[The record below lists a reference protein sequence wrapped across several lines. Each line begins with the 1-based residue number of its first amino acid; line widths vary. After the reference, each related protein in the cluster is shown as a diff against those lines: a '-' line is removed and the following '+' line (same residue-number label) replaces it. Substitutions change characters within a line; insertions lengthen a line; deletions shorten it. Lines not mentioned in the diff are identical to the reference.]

1 LEIAMSKSP
10 RPAVQSASVFEDL
23 MRTDVSQ
30 WKGVVGRLKDPV
42 TARLVVKFLDDHPQL
57 REKRAGVYLAASET
71 VQRDRIRYAKA
82 MRAGRAAA
90 VIARTLLK
98 AGKAVMGLGRS
109 SAAGRRADAVPVTVP
124 TVATAAVVSIPAP
137 RHSMEDLVFP
147 VIVDPLT
154 GQPPLFH

>member
-1 LEIAMSKSP
+1 MSKSP
-10 RPAVQSASVFEDL
+10 RPVVQSASVFEDL
-23 MRTDVSQ
+23 MRTDVSE
-30 WKGVVGRLKDPV
+30 WKSVVSRLKDPV

-90 VIARTLLK
+90 VIARALLK

-109 SAAGRRADAVPVTVP
+109 SAERRRGEAAPVIVPM
-124 TVATAAVVSIPAP
+124 VASVAAVSIPVP
-137 RHSMEDLVFP
+137 QNGMDELVFP
-147 VIVDPLT
+147 MIVDPLT

>member
-1 LEIAMSKSP
+1 
-10 RPAVQSASVFEDL
+10 

-30 WKGVVGRLKDPV
+30 WKGVVGRLQDPV
-42 TARLVVKFLDDHPQL
+42 TAHLVVKFLDDHPQL

-98 AGKAVMGLGRS
+98 ATKAVMGLGRS
-109 SAAGRRADAVPVTVP
+109 SAAGRRAEAAVPVTVP
-124 TVATAAVVSIPAP
+124 MVAAAAAVSIPAP
-137 RHSMEDLVFP
+137 QHSMGELVFP

>member
-1 LEIAMSKSP
+1 
-10 RPAVQSASVFEDL
+10 
-23 MRTDVSQ
+23 MRMDVSE
-30 WKGVVGRLKDPV
+30 WKSVISRLKDPV

-90 VIARTLLK
+90 VVARTLLK
-98 AGKAVMGLGRS
+98 AGKAVIGLGRP
-109 SAAGRRADAVPVTVP
+109 SAGARRAEAPM
-124 TVATAAVVSIPAP
+124 VASAAVVSIPA
-137 RHSMEDLVFP
+137 SQNGMDELAFP
-147 VIVDPLT
+147 MIVDPFT